1 MATDYRKKVMAIVAD
16 NNLTVECA
24 CRNCIS
30 IDFPPYKQ
38 DRVNGYHYLHYPD
51 LRDSEMPMAH
61 TWEMVYGDLYRGFVD
76 CPADCHCRS

>member
-61 TWEMVYGDLYRGFVD
+61 TWEMVYGDIYRGFVD